1 MRDFWEVLVRGF
13 AAELWIQ
20 NFKMTHWTI
29 DELCGAIGPLVVS
42 ATSRP
47 REPFPTDKC
56 IMWQKSIFQSIS
68 KRKNFLSFFSVC
80 GSLSEFDT
88 FPASVCNF
96 NLCNLRVDGNAPN
109 KLGLIIK
116 HAILVNHRRFWE
128 GLACRPHRKECCALF
143 GVMLFTPLY
152 TYFIC
157 KQKGLLRKHC
167 KKMGGQLLNFIHAC
181 NCFCSILII
190 PSLCPRLACVSVHVN
205 STKPILVKH
214 LLYFLLP
221 SHTFPQFAFCGL
233 KGA

>member
-1 MRDFWEVLVRGF
+1 
-13 AAELWIQ
+13 
-20 NFKMTHWTI
+20 
-29 DELCGAIGPLVVS
+29 
-42 ATSRP
+42 
-47 REPFPTDKC
+47 
-56 IMWQKSIFQSIS
+56 MWKKYFQSNF

-80 GSLSEFDT
+80 GSLSEIDV

-96 NLCNLRVDGNAPN
+96 NLCNPKVDGNAPN
-109 KLGLIIK
+109 KLGPIIR
-116 HAILVNHRRFWE
+116 HAVLVNHRPFWE
-128 GLACRPHRKECCALF
+128 GLACQPHQKKCCALF

-152 TYFIC
+152 SYFIC

-167 KKMGGQLLNFIHAC
+167 KKMGWQLLDFIHAY

-190 PSLCPRLACVSVHVN
+190 PLLCPRLACVSVHVN

-233 KGA
+233 FREPNAT